1 MAQGE
6 QAVADVTAKL
16 GPDAEAARELS
27 YRLYRICDQKN
38 WTQDALGYNAL
49 ARSWGEISG
58 LASRPAATELQTTLF
73 DRG

>member
-1 MAQGE
+1 MGQGE
-6 QAVADVTAKL
+6 QAVADVAAKL

-49 ARSWGEISG
+49 ARSWGEISS
-58 LASRPAATELQTTLF
+58 LASRPAAERQTTFF